1 MTPALSRDRRRES
14 PPPRSCLCRSSAV
27 LRQPGASVALTG
39 SFLSRSEL
47 RHIAFDMKRPLLAA
61 FSAAAA
67 CLLGFVASQT
77 TVSPAVT
84 NTTAGENAT
93 VTLLPSAVP
102 LDCSTVNTSACAA
115 CASGSYADND
125 TLQCSCC
132 SDPGLCVTQGA
143 CLLCAK
149 GQFQPLAGQTRC
161 VPCARGSF
169 SNVTGSLVCQVC
181 PPGSYSNQSGS
192 DSCTSCSPGF
202 YASQRNASSCDPC
215 SLGTFCNSSRCAQ
228 CPVCPPGMES
238 LHIAAKE
245 CTLCRPGMH
254 KGPDQ
259 GLCQICK
266 SGYFQIRWGQEIC
279 EICPENNYCP
289 SPDLNPIQ
297 CPSDAFCPQGS
308 TAPGYCMETFFR
320 KSGDTCQLAPVTIAL
335 LVVAGGMVLLCAILL
350 GIRRRRR
357 ADGELSV
364 SRAPLLRKER
374 SSSRFYGAEPVYAGW

>member
-1 MTPALSRDRRRES
+1 
-14 PPPRSCLCRSSAV
+14 
-27 LRQPGASVALTG
+27 
-39 SFLSRSEL
+39 
-47 RHIAFDMKRPLLAA
+47 
-61 FSAAAA
+61 
-67 CLLGFVASQT
+67 ASQT

-115 CASGSYADND
+115 CASGSYADN

-169 SNVTGSLVCQVC
+169 SLVCQVC

-192 DSCTSCSPGF
+192 DSCTSCSPF

-215 SLGTFCNSSRCAQ
+215 SLGTFCSSRCAQ

-245 CTLCRPGMH
+245 CTLCRPMH

-335 LVVAGGMVLLCAILL
+335 LVVAGGVLLCAILL